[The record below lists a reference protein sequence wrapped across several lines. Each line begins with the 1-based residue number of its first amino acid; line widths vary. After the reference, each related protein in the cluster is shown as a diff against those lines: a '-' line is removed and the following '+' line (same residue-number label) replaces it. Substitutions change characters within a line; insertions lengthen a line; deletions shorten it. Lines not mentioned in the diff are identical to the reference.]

1 MVLMLLDHAS
11 AAFNAGRLQTDGLM
25 LWTPGMPLPTAQFL
39 TRWVT
44 HVCAPTFVFLAG
56 AALALSLHRR
66 LEAGE
71 SPRGL
76 DGFQLRRGLFIAV
89 LDPLWMSWA
98 FLGPGIFLFQV
109 LYALGLGMV
118 CMVPLRRLSLR
129 TLLGVGLVLLFGG
142 EALLGLLML
151 GEPTPSLPVA
161 LLASG
166 GIFAQ
171 GRFIVAYPLLPWLG
185 MMCLGWAFGR
195 YVLEARAGRARLPV
209 DRLLAGAGVAALGLF
224 ALVRGL
230 NGYGNILL
238 YREDGSLVQWLH
250 VSKYPPSLTYSAL
263 ELGLM
268 ALLLAGFWRL
278 EKHPGAVRV
287 LEPLRTLGQTA
298 LFFYLI
304 HVHLLEGAAVALGVK
319 KQLGL
324 GVTYGATA
332 VTLAVLYPAC
342 AWYQR
347 YKAAHPGGWT
357 RYV

>member
-1 MVLMLLDHAS
+1 V
-11 AAFNAGRLQTDGLM
+11 
-25 LWTPGMPLPTAQFL
+25 
-39 TRWVT
+39 
-44 HVCAPTFVFLAG
+44 
-56 AALALSLHRR
+56 
-66 LEAGE
+66 
-71 SPRGL
+71 
-76 DGFQLRRGLFIAV
+76 
-89 LDPLWMSWA
+89 
-98 FLGPGIFLFQV
+98 
-109 LYALGLGMV
+109 
-118 CMVPLRRLSLR
+118 R
-129 TLLGVGLVLLFGG
+129 TLLGVGLVILLGG
-142 EALLGLLML
+142 EALLGLLLL
-151 GEPTPSLPVA
+151 GRPEPSLPVA

-171 GRFIVAYPLLPWLG
+171 GRFIIAYPLLHWLG

-195 YVLEARAGRARLPV
+195 YLLEARAGRARLPV
-209 DRLLAGAGVAALGLF
+209 ERLLAGAGVAALGLF

-230 NGYGNILL
+230 NGYGNMLL

-250 VSKYPPSLTYSAL
+250 VSKYPPSLSYSAL

-278 EKHPGAVRV
+278 EKSPSAVKV

-324 GVTYGATA
+324 GAAYGATA
-332 VTLAVLYPAC
+332 VALAVLYPAC